1 MGVDG
6 KFYAYFTTILKSG
19 WGEAK
24 CEPNIRRFNR
34 GNVVS

>member
-19 WGEAK
+19 GEK
-24 CEPNIRRFNR
+24 KL
-34 GNVVS
+34 NVSLISGGSIEGM